1 MNANHGWK
9 YWMQI
14 MNVNSECQLRMQI
27 MSANNMAIAIPEN
40 FDNLSDEQLMNLTGQ
55 GLVGGDSSS
64 VLSRLSINYQAE
76 DENDKKNKSKKSR
89 EVMK

>member
-1 MNANHGWK
+1 
-9 YWMQI
+9 
-14 MNVNSECQLRMQI
+14 
-27 MSANNMAIAIPEN
+27 MSTNNMAIAIPEN

-76 DENDKKNKSKKSR
+76 DENDNHYR
-89 EVMK
+89 EVGFHYVWEIKPFMRKR